1 MPNPRPTL
9 LDELLPDGA
18 RLFVVSNRGPVT
30 FETAPRFRQANEL
43 DNGERVPFDARG
55 LTASRGS
62 GGLVTAL
69 AEMGRYAPITWVATA
84 STDGDRIAAPEL
96 RRSHLPL
103 ESIPPRERPV
113 ARRVREL
120 LDDLLPGQDLRL
132 DYVDLPR
139 DMYNAFYET
148 VSNPF
153 LWFLQHQMY
162 ALPYGPNVDGALI
175 DAWRNGYRPANQALA
190 EAVVEAA
197 KGVERPIV
205 LLQDYHLYLA
215 AAQLRELRPDATIL
229 HFNHIPW
236 PPASIWQMLPQ
247 GIRRA
252 ICEGLLGSDIIGL
265 QTDRYADQ
273 FLDTVASFVRD
284 ARVDRDGRSIR
295 WRDRRIRVATYP
307 ISIDPDGLARFARSD
322 GRRRIASNGSS
333 RACGGPATRG

>member
-1 MPNPRPTL
+1 MSR
-9 LDELLPDGA
+9 
-18 RLFVVSNRGPVT
+18 SNRS
-30 FETAPRFRQANEL
+30 RR
-43 DNGERVPFDARG
+43 
-55 LTASRGS
+55 AS
-62 GGLVTAL
+62 
-69 AEMGRYAPITWVATA
+69 GRSAGACA
-84 STDGDRIAAPEL
+84 SCI
-96 RRSHLPL
+96 
-103 ESIPPRERPV
+103 
-113 ARRVREL
+113 
-120 LDDLLPGQDLRL
+120 DDLLPGQDLRL

-162 ALPYGPNVDGALI
+162 ALPYEPNVDGALI

-284 ARVDRDGRSIR
+284 ARVDPRRSLR
-295 WRDRRIRVATYP
+295 SAGAAGGSASRRIRSR
-307 ISIDPDGLARFARSD
+307 SIPTASPGSLAPT
-322 GRRRIASNGSS
+322 G
-333 RACGGPATRG
+333 